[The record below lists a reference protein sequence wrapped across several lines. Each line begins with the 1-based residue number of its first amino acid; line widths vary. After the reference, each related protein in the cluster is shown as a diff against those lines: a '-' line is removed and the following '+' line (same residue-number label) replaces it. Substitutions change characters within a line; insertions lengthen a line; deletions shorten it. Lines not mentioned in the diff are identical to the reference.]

1 MFKTRGGGGVKGR
14 LNNVKKKLHYW
25 SRMASLIMLKM
36 MGTSVYALIHPFSCV
51 FGTFNFEIFETS
63 LTWRKSQELLTLLE
77 VQVDQMWSSCG
88 GIWMICTKGRVINM
102 VKMYFTTADKQ
113 AVSKTLNTQQS
124 WGELHVTMV
133 SRKLLEPSNWLHG
146 IQATLITDAFL
157 RRLIDYTNR
166 RSLHWLQVRPRVDQ

>member
-1 MFKTRGGGGVKGR
+1 MF
-14 LNNVKKKLHYW
+14 L
-25 SRMASLIMLKM
+25 
-36 MGTSVYALIHPFSCV
+36 
-51 FGTFNFEIFETS
+51 
-63 LTWRKSQELLTLLE
+63 ELLILKSLKPVLRDE
-77 VQVDQMWSSCG
+77 KAKNFWRYWKYKRQVDQMWSSCG
-88 GIWMICTKGRVINM
+88 GIWMICTKRRVINM

-166 RSLHWLQVRPRVDQ
+166 RSLHWLQVRLGVDQ